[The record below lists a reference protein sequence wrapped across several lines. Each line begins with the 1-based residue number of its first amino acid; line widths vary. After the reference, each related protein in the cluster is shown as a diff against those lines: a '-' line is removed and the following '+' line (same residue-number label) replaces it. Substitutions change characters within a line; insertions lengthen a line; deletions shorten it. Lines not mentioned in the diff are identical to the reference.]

1 MVAARA
7 FRNLKSKDGTSRHV
21 RLPAPPLL
29 LVTDRLQARLPMA
42 QIISEA
48 CAAGCR
54 WISVREK
61 DLSEPEQTELFATL
75 HPIARQWGARV
86 TIHGTLRSA
95 QATKADGVHL
105 VAERDPGLARTLL
118 GSEALIGVSVH
129 QAAEAATLAPDVV
142 DYVIAGPAYETASKP
157 GYGPALGATGIATI
171 VAVSDVPV
179 IAIGGITPDTAPQ
192 LLSAGAAGIA
202 VMGAVMRSDEPGREI
217 ERLLAAMS
225 R

>member
-7 FRNLKSKDGTSRHV
+7 FRDLKSKNGTSRHV

-75 HPIARQWGARV
+75 YPIARQWGARA

-95 QATKADGVHL
+95 QAAKADGVHL
-105 VAERDPGLARTLL
+105 VAERDPGPARTLL
-118 GSEALIGVSVH
+118 GADALIGVSVH
-129 QAAEAATLAPDVV
+129 QAAEAATLTPDVV

-171 VAVSDVPV
+171 VAATDVPV
-179 IAIGGITPDTAPQ
+179 IAIGGITPGTAPQ

-225 R
+225 G